1 MGKRT
6 DHYRKT
12 KRKKKKK
19 IFFKTK
25 ILLALCI
32 VFGVS
37 VLMLKLYEP
46 KMEAQINQPDPI
58 VNEVVSAVSGK
69 VKVDNQNDL
78 IVTPVG
84 MEPRK
89 GLILYPETEVSPE
102 AYIPLVT
109 KLAGKGYS
117 VVIPKFLFNNPTI
130 DVNKVNS
137 IISENATVNLWA
149 VGGHG
154 DGGVLASKTLLGNKK
169 IKGAFFLASYPD
181 ESVNIADSGLKA
193 ISICGSKDNL
203 LDKNKYNARKSSLP
217 QNTVYTVIENGNHS
231 YFGNYQNENTGIT
244 EEEQQIQT
252 VVQLVNLMDELRES
266 T

>member
-12 KRKKKKK
+12 KRKKKRES
-19 IFFKTK
+19 FFKTK
-25 ILLALCI
+25 ILLGLGI
-32 VFGVS
+32 VLGMSFF
-37 VLMLKLYEP
+37 LLKHNEP
-46 KMEAQINQPDPI
+46 KMEAQINQANPI
-58 VNEVVSAVSGK
+58 VNEIVTAVSGK
-69 VKVDNQNDL
+69 VKVDNKKDL
-78 IVTPVG
+78 IVTPAG
-84 MEPRK
+84 GELRK
-89 GLILYPETEVSPE
+89 GLILYPETEVASE
-102 AYIPLVT
+102 AYIPLAI
-109 KLAGKGYS
+109 KLAEKGYR

-137 IISENATVNLWA
+137 IISENAIVDLWA

-154 DGGVLASKTLLGNKK
+154 EGGIIASKALLGNDK
-169 IKGAFFLASYPD
+169 IKGAFFLDSYP
-181 ESVNIADSGLKA
+181 EETVNLVDSGLKA
-193 ISICGSKDNL
+193 TAIYGSKDNTFAKSNL
-203 LDKNKYNARKSSLP
+203 TTRKSSLP
-217 QNTVYTVIENGNHS
+217 KNTVYTVIENGNHS